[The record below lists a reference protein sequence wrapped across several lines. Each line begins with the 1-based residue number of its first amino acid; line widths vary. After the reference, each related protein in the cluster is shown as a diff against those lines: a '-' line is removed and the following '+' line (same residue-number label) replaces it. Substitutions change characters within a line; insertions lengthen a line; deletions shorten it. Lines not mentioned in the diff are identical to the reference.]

1 MPMYDYECPTCGD
14 FTGMRPMAESGQ
26 PQPCPDCGT
35 PSQRVIRMAPA
46 FSGLSATVRT
56 AHATNER
63 SADRPKLL
71 SEVGPTHK
79 HGPGCGC
86 CGGGGKKGRSV
97 LRTPDGAKGFPTAR
111 PWMISH

>member
-14 FTGMRPMAESGQ
+14 FTEMRPMAESSL
-26 PQPCPDCGT
+26 PQPCPWCEM
-35 PSQRVIRMAPA
+35 PAPRVIRMAPA
-46 FSGLSATVRT
+46 FSTLSAATRT
-56 AHATNER
+56 AHSTNER

-71 SEVGPTHK
+71 SEVGPAHK

-97 LRTPDGAKGFPTAR
+97 LRTADGAKGFPTAR

>member
-14 FTGMRPMAESGQ
+14 FTEMRPMAECSL
-26 PQPCPDCGT
+26 PQLCPQCET
-35 PSQRVIRMAPA
+35 PSPRVIRVAPA
-46 FSGLSATVRT
+46 FSGVSAATRA

-63 SADRPKLL
+63 SADRPGLL
-71 SEVGPTHK
+71 SEVGPKGK

-86 CGGGGKKGRSV
+86 CGGGSKTGRSV

>member
-14 FTGMRPMAESGQ
+14 FTEMRPMAESSL
-26 PQPCPDCGT
+26 PQPCPWCET
-35 PSQRVIRMAPA
+35 PSRRVIRMAPA
-46 FSGLSATVRT
+46 FSTLSAATRA
-56 AHATNER
+56 AHSTNER

-71 SEVGPTHK
+71 SEVGPAHK

-86 CGGGGKKGRSV
+86 CGGGKKGRSV
-97 LRTPDGAKGFPTAR
+97 QRTADGAKGFPTAR

>member
-14 FTGMRPMAESGQ
+14 FTEMRPMAESSL
-26 PQPCPDCGT
+26 PRPCPSCEV
-35 PSQRVIRMAPA
+35 PSRRVIRRTPA
-46 FSGLSATVRT
+46 FSSVSAATRT

-63 SADRPKLL
+63 SADRPGLL
-71 SEVGPTHK
+71 SEVGPKHK

-86 CGGGGKKGRSV
+86 GSGGGKGRSV
-97 LRTPDGAKGFPTAR
+97 LRTSDGAKGFPTAR

>member
-14 FTGMRPMAESGQ
+14 FTELRPMAESSL
-26 PQPCPDCGT
+26 PQPCPCCET
-35 PSQRVIRMAPA
+35 PSPRVIRTAPA
-46 FSGLSATVRT
+46 FSALPAATRT
-56 AHATNER
+56 AHVTNER

-71 SEVGPTHK
+71 SETGPKHK

-86 CGGGGKKGRSV
+86 CSGGGKGRSV
-97 LRTPDGAKGFPTAR
+97 LRTADGAKGFPTAR

>member
-14 FTGMRPMAESGQ
+14 FTEMRPMAECSL
-26 PQPCPDCGT
+26 PQPCPYCEV
-35 PSQRVIRMAPA
+35 PSRRVIRRTPA
-46 FSGLSATVRT
+46 FSTVSAATRT

-63 SADRPKLL
+63 SADRPSLL
-71 SEVGPTHK
+71 SEVGPKHK

-86 CGGGGKKGRSV
+86 GSGGGKGRSV

>member
-14 FTGMRPMAESGQ
+14 FTDMRPMAESGL
-26 PQPCPDCGT
+26 PQPCPRCGT
-35 PSQRVIRMAPA
+35 SSARVIRVAPA
-46 FSGLSATVRT
+46 FSNMSATKRT

-63 SADRPKLL
+63 SADRPTLL
-71 SEVGPTHK
+71 SEVGKSK

-86 CGGGGKKGRSV
+86 CGGGAGKGRSV
-97 LRTPDGAKGFPTAR
+97 LRSPDGAKAFPTAR